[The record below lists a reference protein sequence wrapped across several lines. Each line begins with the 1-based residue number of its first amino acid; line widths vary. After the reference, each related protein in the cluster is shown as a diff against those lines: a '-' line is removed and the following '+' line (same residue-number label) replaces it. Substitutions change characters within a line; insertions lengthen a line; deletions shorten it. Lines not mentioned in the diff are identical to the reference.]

1 MPRSYRNG
9 NYRLI
14 AAVEAGS
21 RADSWYRVLQDVS
34 SEALSCD
41 CAAWIMNQSGS
52 RSCKHTEF
60 GRALLRAPNA
70 TLQANA
76 QMILAAQ
83 ARSAEDHPLVA
94 ATREQ
99 WFGGVSARW
108 GIEERETRI
117 GGDAYHAVLL
127 AMETGDQVHA
137 HAVVAFN
144 ARHSRASRDPVARM
158 VAGVAGWAGY
168 EMAAQLA
175 RAAGFPLAGAPP
187 DHYTMPTRQTG
198 GGRGARAPQ
207 PIDGRLMPEPEYGLA
222 DILRVGERTNLGD
235 GLTPEQRAEATL
247 RLFLGD
253 YYNQWQRDG
262 YLDVPSRERGRVY
275 RLRRDPHNRSER
287 RVRVFD
293 GTRWVKD
300 WCIVRAQQVPL
311 ADHLLTLFLGLTS
324 DERRT
329 IEVVRRGNV
338 FSPHSD
344 DHYDNSG
351 GPTCLCGMAPHSAGV
366 CETTPPQWRARTAA

>member
-21 RADSWYRVLQDVS
+21 RPESWYRVLQDVTS
-34 SEALSCD
+34 SALSCD
-41 CAAWIMNQSGS
+41 CPAWIMNQSGG
-52 RSCKHTEF
+52 RTCKHTEF
-60 GRALLRAPNA
+60 GLALLRAANA

-76 QMILAAQ
+76 QTILAAQ
-83 ARSAEDHPLVA
+83 ALSAERHPLVE

-99 WFGGVSARW
+99 WFGGVSAQW
-108 GIEERETRI
+108 GIEERDTVI

-127 AMETGDQVHA
+127 AMETGDHVNA

-144 ARHSRASRDPVARM
+144 HRHSRTSRDPVARM

-175 RAAGFPLAGAPP
+175 RQAGFPLAGAPP
-187 DHYTMPTRQTG
+187 DHYTMPNRQTG
-198 GGRGARAPQ
+198 GARGGRGAPQ
-207 PIDGRLMPEPEYGLA
+207 PTDGRLMPEPEYGLA
-222 DILRVGERTNLGD
+222 DLLRVGERTNLGD
-235 GLTPEQRAEATL
+235 GLRPEQRAEATL

-253 YYNQWQRDG
+253 YYLQWQRDG

-275 RLRRDPHNRSER
+275 RLRRDPNNRSER

-293 GTRWVKD
+293 GVRWIKD
-300 WCIVRAQQVPL
+300 YCIVRAQNVPL

-329 IEVVRRGNV
+329 IEVVRRGNI
-338 FSPHSD
+338 FDPHSD
-344 DHYDNSG
+344 DYHDARG
-351 GPTCLCGMAPHSAGV
+351 GPTCLCGMAPHRAGV
-366 CETTPPQWRARTAA
+366 CEMTPPHWRARAA

>member
-21 RADSWYRVLQDVS
+21 RADSWYRVLQEVTS
-34 SEALSCD
+34 GALSCD
-41 CAAWIMNQSGS
+41 CAAWIMNHAG
-52 RSCKHTEF
+52 RVCKHTSF
-60 GRALLRAPNA
+60 GQALLRPANA
-70 TLQANA
+70 TLQASA
-76 QMILAAQ
+76 QTILTAQALAAD
-83 ARSAEDHPLVA
+83 SHPLVE
-94 ATREQ
+94 ATRAQ
-99 WFGGVSARW
+99 WFRGVSAQW
-108 GIEERETRI
+108 GVEERDTVI
-117 GGDAYHAVLL
+117 GSDSYHAVLL
-127 AMETGDQVHA
+127 AMETGDHVNA

-144 ARHSRASRDPVARM
+144 NRHSRASRDPVTRM

-187 DHYTMPTRQTG
+187 DHYTMPNRQTG
-198 GGRGARAPQ
+198 GGRHARAPQ
-207 PIDGRLMPEPEYGLA
+207 PTDGRLMPEPEYGLA

-235 GLTPEQRAEATL
+235 GLMPDQRAEATL
-247 RLFLGD
+247 RLFLGE
-253 YYNQWQRDG
+253 YYTAWQRDG

-275 RLRRDPHNRSER
+275 RLRRDPHNRYER

-293 GTRWVKD
+293 GTHWIKD
-300 WCIVRAQQVPL
+300 WCIIRGQNVPL

-329 IEVVRRGNV
+329 IEVVHRGNV

-344 DHYDNSG
+344 DHHDGRG
-351 GPTCLCGMAPHSAGV
+351 GARCLCAMAPHGAGV
-366 CETTPPQWRARTAA
+366 CETEPPQWRARTVA